1 MTIRSV
7 IFWTND
13 KLGRFNLFEIC
24 LASLLWISCGSS
36 QTLDRDM
43 GHQSPDY
50 NINETKAIDR
60 LSQSL
65 QHKTV
70 SLEDTSEINYEAY
83 DRFLHFLEEKYPNTH
98 ENIERERFG
107 QYSLLYKWEGS
118 NSGLKPAMMI
128 GHYDVVPVK
137 YNDDTLWRYP
147 PFSGEVEDGFVWG
160 RGALDDKSGVMS
172 IMEAVEYLT
181 EQGFQPERTFYIAL
195 HHDEEVGGVRGAQQI
210 AEYLDEQDIELAY
223 LVDEGLPI
231 AEEIIPN
238 VEVPLAMIGVASK
251 GSVNIELR
259 YSQDGGHSSMPART
273 SVIGTLSRAVSRI
286 ERKPMKASYRGLIVD
301 TFEPLIPYMTFTQ
314 RLAFNNTWLFRGVIK
329 SKLSQNPATNA
340 ALRTTAAKTIF
351 EAGFKENVL
360 PIEGRVIINFRI
372 HPNDKVEDVAEYV
385 RDRIN
390 NDNIDI
396 RALDRARNPSPV
408 SSTKAPPYKM
418 LKKTVEESFPQAL
431 VSPSLFIAAS
441 DARHFHDLTS
451 NIYRFRPIR
460 ARHEDRSRVH
470 GIDERISVDN
480 YIEMVEFQIRLIKN
494 GDAKL

>member
-24 LASLLWISCGSS
+24 LVSLLWISCGSS

-137 YNDDTLWRYP
+137 YNDDTLWQYP

>member
-1 MTIRSV
+1 MIRTSL
-7 IFWTND
+7 
-13 KLGRFNLFEIC
+13 LGILI
-24 LASLLWISCGSS
+24 LSLLWSACSS
-36 QTLDRDM
+36 SDKVSRTTSSTTASYR
-43 GHQSPDY
+43 
-50 NINETKAIDR
+50 INKDVAADR
-60 LSQSL
+60 LSKSL
-65 QHKTV
+65 QYQTV
-70 SLEDTSEINYEAY
+70 SLEDTSEINFKAYE
-83 DRFLHFLEEKYPNTH
+83 DFIDFLGEKYPGIHN
-98 ENIERERFG
+98 NIERERIG

-137 YNDDTLWRYP
+137 YGDDTLWEYP
-147 PFSGEVEDGFVWG
+147 PFAGEIEDGFVWG

-172 IMEAVEYLT
+172 TMEAVEYLI

-210 AEYLDEQDIELAY
+210 AEHLKEQDIELAY

-231 AEEIIPN
+231 AEEIIEN

-251 GSVNIELR
+251 GSINIELR
-259 YSQDGGHSSMPART
+259 YTQDGGHSSMPTRS
-273 SVIGTLSRAVSRI
+273 SVIGTLSRAVNRI

-301 TFEPLIPYMTFTQ
+301 TFEPLIPYMTYTQ
-314 RLAFNNTWLFRGVIK
+314 RLAFNNTWLFRGIIK
-329 SKLSQNPATNA
+329 RKLSQNPATNA

-360 PIEGRVIINFRI
+360 PVEGKVIINFRI
-372 HPNDKVEDVAEYV
+372 HPNDNVEDVVAYV

-390 NDNIDI
+390 NDNIEV
-396 RALDRARNPSPV
+396 RVLDRALNPSPV
-408 SSTKAPPYKM
+408 SSTQAAPYQM
-418 LKKTVEESFPQAL
+418 LKKTIEESFSQVL

-470 GIDERISVDN
+470 GIDERISIDN

-494 GDAKL
+494 GASEL

>member
-1 MTIRSV
+1 MKYSHCVWFIVVSILVSSCASTKKPSQKHAGSIHSYDLSEEGV
-7 IFWTND
+7 I
-13 KLGRFNLFEIC
+13 K
-24 LASLLWISCGSS
+24 
-36 QTLDRDM
+36 
-43 GHQSPDY
+43 
-50 NINETKAIDR
+50 R
-60 LSQSL
+60 LSKSIR
-65 QHKTV
+65 HETV
-70 SLEDTSEINYEAY
+70 SLEDTSEINYKAY
-83 DRFLHFLEEKYPNTH
+83 EDFIDFLEVEYPSIH
-98 ENIERERFG
+98 DNIERERIG

-137 YNDDTLWRYP
+137 YGDDTLWQYP

-172 IMEAVEYLT
+172 TMEALEYLT

-210 AEYLDEQDIELAY
+210 AEHLKEQDIELAY

-231 AEEIIPN
+231 AEEILEN

-251 GSVNIELR
+251 GSINIELR
-259 YSQDGGHSSMPART
+259 YTQDGGHSSMPTRS
-273 SVIGTLSRAVSRI
+273 SVIGTLSRAVNRI

-301 TFEPLIPYMTFTQ
+301 TFEPLIPYMTYTQ
-314 RLAFNNTWLFRGVIK
+314 RLAFNNTWLFRGIIK
-329 SKLSQNPATNA
+329 SKLSKNPATNA

-360 PIEGRVIINFRI
+360 PVEGRVIINFRI
-372 HPNDKVEDVAEYV
+372 HPNDNVEDVVAYV

-390 NDNIDI
+390 NDNIEV
-396 RALDRARNPSPV
+396 RVLDRARNPSPV
-408 SSTKAPPYKM
+408 SSTGAAPYQM
-418 LKKTVEESFPQAL
+418 LKKTIEESFSQVL

-480 YIEMVEFQIRLIKN
+480 YMEMIEFQIRLIKN
-494 GDAKL
+494 GASEL